1 MIEFLLN
8 EFIHLNGYKINVKK
22 FNEYF
27 LSHPDY
33 PSLSAIE
40 NTLDTFQIE
49 NVVSQFK
56 NEDFEDLP
64 EVFISAMKTNPSD
77 LVLII
82 KKDSQVQITSINK
95 KSIKIQIALFLNQWT
110 GIVVAVE
117 KNIEDPNSDF
127 NTVPSSKNKFER
139 FQKFILF
146 GGLGLVLGFAF
157 WKSSI
162 SEITYVLISLIGL
175 YYCIEIY
182 KNQHGEESSIIDKI
196 CNDHEKEKSPC
207 QKVIQSDSIDI
218 FGLKLSDIGLFYF
231 ITAAIFSLFIRNTQ
245 FLIIVLSILSLP
257 VIGYSLYIQVIK
269 EKKLC
274 KVCLILISILFIQSG
289 ISLVNF
295 NYHFS
300 LEVFL
305 LSLIYFFFALPI
317 FIFVNRTINK
327 NTKLEHENAT
337 NLRFKRNYDIFKREL
352 LTTPKINLGDKNL
365 FSLGNKDAK
374 IHITLISNLDCRFC
388 SEAHGILKEIYA
400 KNSND
405 ISLQV
410 RFNFSDKEISE
421 QSRNI
426 FKILN
431 HYYSVSEKH
440 FFDALT
446 FWYKERDYDSFIKRF
461 GLYEN
466 QNIDLIQIVN
476 QENIINGLN
485 FTPAFLINGQIYPK
499 IYEKEDILYF
509 IQDLID
515 DEVILKR

>member
-33 PSLSAIE
+33 PSLAAIE

-82 KKDSQVQITSINK
+82 KKDSEVQVTSSNK
-95 KSIKIQIALFLNQWT
+95 KSIKIQIDLFLKQWT
-110 GIVVAVE
+110 GIVVAIE
-117 KNIEDPNSDF
+117 KNIGDNNFDF
-127 NTVPSSKNKFER
+127 ITATSSKKKIER
-139 FQKFILF
+139 IQKFMFF
-146 GGLGLVLGFAF
+146 GGIVLVLGFAF

-162 SEITYVLISLIGL
+162 PEITYVLISLIGL

-182 KNQHGEESSIIDKI
+182 KNQHGKKSDIIDKV
-196 CNDHEKEKSPC
+196 CSDDKKEKSPC
-207 QKVIQSDSIDI
+207 QKIMQSDSIDI
-218 FGLKLSDIGLFYF
+218 LGLKLSDIGLYYF
-231 ITAAIFSLFIRNTQ
+231 ITIVVFSLFLRNTQ

-257 VIGYSLYIQVIK
+257 VIAYSLYIQIIK
-269 EKKLC
+269 ERKLC
-274 KVCLILISILFIQSG
+274 KVCLILIAILLVQSG
-289 ISLVNF
+289 ISLLNF

-300 LEVFL
+300 SEVFL
-305 LSLIYFFFALPI
+305 LSLIYFFFTFPI
-317 FIFVNRTINK
+317 FIFVNRIINK
-327 NTKLEHENAT
+327 NTKLENENAI

-352 LTTPKINLGDKNL
+352 LTTPKISLGHQNL
-365 FSLGNKDAK
+365 FFLGNKDAK

-388 SEAHGILKEIYA
+388 GEAHGTLKEIYA

-410 RFNFSDKEISE
+410 RFNFADKEISE
-421 QSRNI
+421 QNRNI

-431 HYYSVSEKH
+431 HYYSVSEAH
-440 FFDALT
+440 FLDALA
-446 FWYKERDYDSFIKRF
+446 FWYKGRDYDSFIKRF
-461 GLYEN
+461 GSFNN
-466 QNIDLIQIVN
+466 QNIDLIQVIN
-476 QENIINGLN
+476 QENILNGLN
-485 FTPAFLINGQIYPK
+485 FTPAFLVNGYIYPK

-515 DEVILKR
+515 DEAF